1 MEGTTA
7 VDLQS
12 WIGQI
17 TGALGDVF
25 SMENLGTI
33 LVAALGFALIFV
45 LGWFAY
51 RFVTRKAKKAVTKG
65 GM

>member
-1 MEGTTA
+1 MEGTGFE
-7 VDLQS
+7 LQT
-12 WIGQI
+12 WISQI

-33 LVAALGFALIFV
+33 LVASLGFALIFV

-51 RFVTRKAKKAVTKG
+51 RFVTKKAKKAVTKG

>member
-1 MEGTTA
+1 MGEETTVAIGT
-7 VDLQS
+7 
-12 WIGQI
+12 WIEQI
-17 TGALGDVF
+17 TGALSSNF

-33 LVAALGFALIFV
+33 LVAVLGFTTIFV